1 MTNTRPMPIPQT
13 PHTWRAATRK
23 SPLALW
29 QTSSVCAQLQNLYP
43 QHQFEQHPLSTRGD
57 EVLDRSLSKIGGKGL
72 FIKELEHALLAHEAD
87 FAVHSL
93 KDVPVDLNPRFCLPA
108 MLKRE
113 DPRDAFVSIHYAHP
127 RDLPVGAC
135 VGTSS
140 LRRVMQLQRN
150 YPHLTFLP
158 LRGNINTR
166 INKLINGEFNAEFD
180 AIVLAH
186 AGLLRLGLTE
196 HIKHVFSIE
205 EMLPAPGQGAL
216 VIECL
221 SDRADVQQLLVPLHD
236 SITASTV
243 MAERYVSEGL
253 GGSCSTPLGAHAW
266 IDAQHHFHLVACL
279 GDGKNDTKAH
289 YLQAQAH
296 MASDTISLS
305 DCAKDLAQ
313 KVLTDLNQQ
322 GAVALLRCLATQSIN
337 I

>member
-1 MTNTRPMPIPQT
+1 MTIAT

-29 QTSSVCAQLQNLYP
+29 QTASVCTQLQRLYP

-93 KDVPVDLNPRFCLPA
+93 KDVPVDLNPQFCLPA
-108 MLKRE
+108 LLKRE
-113 DPRDAFVSIHYAHP
+113 DPRDAFVSLQYAHP
-127 RDLPVGAC
+127 RDLPAGAR

-140 LRRVMQLQRN
+140 LRRVMQLQRH

-166 INKLINGEFNAEFD
+166 INKLINGKFD
-180 AIVLAH
+180 AIVLAN

-196 HIKHVFSIE
+196 HIQHVFSIN
-205 EMLPAPGQGAL
+205 EMIPAPGQGAL
-216 VIECL
+216 VVECL
-221 SDRADVQQLLVPLHD
+221 SYRADIQQLLTPLHD
-236 SITASTV
+236 PITASIV

-253 GGSCSTPLGAHAW
+253 GGSCSTPLGTHAW
-266 IDAQHHFHLVACL
+266 IDAQQSFHLVACL
-279 GDGKNDTKAH
+279 GDGKAQ

-296 MASDTISLS
+296 MASDTTSLS
-305 DCAKDLAQ
+305 ECAHTLAQ
-313 KVLTDLNQQ
+313 QILTDLNAQ
-322 GAVALLRCLATQSIN
+322 GAGVLLRSLLTH
-337 I
+337 